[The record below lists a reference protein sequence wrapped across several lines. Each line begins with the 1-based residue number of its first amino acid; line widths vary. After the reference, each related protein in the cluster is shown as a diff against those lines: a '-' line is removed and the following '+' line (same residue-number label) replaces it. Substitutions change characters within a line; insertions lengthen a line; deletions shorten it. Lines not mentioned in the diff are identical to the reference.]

1 MSEADNTR
9 LVQQCYEMFGKGDVP
24 GILGALHDGI
34 KWTVPEI
41 ENASF
46 AGARTGKDSV
56 GTFFQQLVE
65 AEDMTHFEP
74 REFIAQGDKVV
85 VLGRSSATVRATGK
99 SYSTDWVH
107 LFTVADGKITDFHE
121 FFDNAAATRAFQM
134 SAAA

>member
-1 MSEADNTR
+1 
-9 LVQQCYEMFGKGDVP
+9 
-24 GILGALHDGI
+24 
-34 KWTVPEI
+34 
-41 ENASF
+41 
-46 AGARTGKDSV
+46 
-56 GTFFQQLVE
+56 
-65 AEDMTHFEP
+65 MTHFEP

>member
-1 MSEADNTR
+1 MSEAENTG
-9 LVQQCYEMFGKGDVP
+9 LVQRCYEMFGKGDVP
-24 GILGALHDGI
+24 GILNALDDGI
-34 KWTVPEI
+34 QWDVPEI

-46 AGARTGKDSV
+46 AGARSGKDAV

-65 AEDMTHFEP
+65 AEDMTQFEP

-85 VLGRSSATVRATGK
+85 VLGRSSATVRGTGK

-107 LFTVADGKITDFHE
+107 VFTVADGKVTSFQE